1 MIRILLILFL
11 VPQIVFSQKSDTLF
25 KLEDSWKLINLDN
38 QKDINRSGMY
48 TLLGWSATNLV
59 VGTIATTQT
68 EGSTHYFHQM
78 NALWNTVN
86 LGLSIGGLI
95 QERKLKVESLQDF
108 KARQHKLEKIFLING
123 GLDLVY
129 MGVGAGLLLS
139 NNESDRN
146 QGYGQSLILQGGFL
160 MLFDGAMYFLH
171 RNNRIKEFRNIE
183 IKAGFQSVGVRINI

>member
-1 MIRILLILFL
+1 MIRILFIVIFL
-11 VPQIVFSQKSDTLF
+11 PQLVLSQRSDTLF

-38 QKDINRSGMY
+38 QQDINRSGMY

-59 VGTIATTQT
+59 VGTIAATQT

-108 KARQHKLEKIFLING
+108 NARQHKLEKIFLING
-123 GLDLVY
+123 GLDIVY
-129 MGVGAGLLLS
+129 MGVGTGLLLS
-139 NNESDRN
+139 KKESDRN
-146 QGYGQSLILQGGFL
+146 QGYGQSLLLQGGFL

-183 IKAGFQSVGVRINI
+183 IKAGFQSVGLRYKL